1 MSKLQ
6 QAAKDLYR
14 AQYGVGSDQGSA
26 KTRIAT
32 QYLQQA
38 QTSLIKLAE
47 KVDKDREEKTEEYL
61 KNPKRV
67 VDLVKD
73 NPEAYAK
80 LTEALDIDKKELDKA
95 VRQSKGFLVG
105 REKKKEA
112 GEKITQIQ
120 NKYRNYEE
128 DFKRIDEI
136 LAQEGTYS
144 QANTV
149 GDSADNS
156 YIYGEL
162 SRKDFEYRDDGIY
175 VTQPSTGEKV
185 RLKDYK
191 APLTKWDNG
200 IEAAN
205 TTLVNM
211 GDTKYGAQE
220 WETVSDMVSAQAN
233 KLIGDKR
240 FKSLIFDDIGN
251 FSFAKEYLVTT
262 EIPGI
267 TQTNESEVRDELNRL
282 KERYDKDPEFKKDV
296 QEQWKQSYIAEAK
309 ERFDDM
315 KERYDQSLAKD
326 PNVPTAIKVARE
338 KARIEEKLLLEATKD
353 LDNNPNQPQVNLGNG
368 FTAHRY
374 EGKFIV
380 IPENK
385 AFVYNKDNPPPPN
398 LVFSTTDQIRQA
410 YGADPLS
417 PFQ

>member
-26 KTRIAT
+26 KTRIVT

-73 NPEAYAK
+73 DPEAYVK
-80 LTEALDIDKKELDKA
+80 LTDALDIDKKELDKA

-128 DFKRIDEI
+128 DFKRVDEI

-211 GDTKYGAQE
+211 GDTKYGTQE
-220 WETVSDMVSAQAN
+220 WEIVSDMVSAQAN

-296 QEQWKQSYIAEAK
+296 QEQWKESYIAEAK

-315 KERYDQSLAKD
+315 KERYSESAGDV
-326 PNVPTAIKVARE
+326 NVPSEIRVQDY
-338 KARIEEKLLLEATKD
+338 KD
-353 LDNNPNQPQVNLGNG
+353 KRRL
-368 FTAHRY
+368 
-374 EGKFIV
+374 KI
-380 IPENK
+380 NK
-385 AFVYNKDNPPPPN
+385 EAFVDVENEGQGQLANGKYIVKHESGKYYYTFNPSAPLDPGN
-398 LVFSTTDQIRQA
+398 LPKMYELKVIKA
-410 YGADPLS
+410 ANL
-417 PFQ
+417 

>member
-6 QAAKDLYR
+6 QAARDLYR

-47 KVDKDREEKTEEYL
+47 KVDKDREEKNEEYL

-73 NPEAYAK
+73 DPEAYAK

-128 DFKRIDEI
+128 DFKRVDEI
-136 LAQEGTYS
+136 LAQGGTYS

-175 VTQPSTGEKV
+175 VTQPSTGKKV

-200 IEAAN
+200 IDVAN

-211 GDTKYGAQE
+211 GDTKYGTQE

-251 FSFAKEYLVTT
+251 FNFAKKYLVTT
-262 EIPGI
+262 PVEGEI
-267 TQTNESEVRDELNRL
+267 NDELNAI
-282 KERYDKDPEFKKDV
+282 KEKYDTDLNYQKTV
-296 QEQWKQSYIAEAK
+296 QELWKESYTAEAK
-309 ERFDDM
+309 QRFDDM
-315 KERYDQSLAKD
+315 KKRYSESAGDV
-326 PNVPTAIKVARE
+326 NVPSEIRVQDY
-338 KARIEEKLLLEATKD
+338 KD
-353 LDNNPNQPQVNLGNG
+353 KRRL
-368 FTAHRY
+368 
-374 EGKFIV
+374 KI
-380 IPENK
+380 NK
-385 AFVYNKDNPPPPN
+385 EAFVDVENEGQGQLSDGRYIVKHESGKYYYAFNPSQPLDPGN
-398 LVFSTTDQIRQA
+398 LPKMYELKSMRA
-410 YGADPLS
+410 ANL
-417 PFQ
+417 

>member
-1 MSKLQ
+1 MDKE
-6 QAAKDLYR
+6 
-14 AQYGVGSDQGSA
+14 YGVGSDQGSA
-26 KTRIAT
+26 KTRIIT

-73 NPEAYAK
+73 DPEAYAK

-128 DFKRIDEI
+128 DFKRVDEI

-191 APLTKWDNG
+191 APLIKWDNG

-211 GDTKYGAQE
+211 GDTKYGTQE

-267 TQTNESEVRDELNRL
+267 TQTNEDEVRDELNRL
-282 KERYDKDPEFKKDV
+282 KERYDKDPKFKKEV
-296 QEQWKQSYIAEAK
+296 QEKWKESYTAEAK
-309 ERFDDM
+309 QRFDDM
-315 KERYDQSLAKD
+315 KERYEEEQEKD
-326 PNVPTAIKVARE
+326 PRVPSEIRVQESKDKRRL
-338 KARIEEKLLLEATKD
+338 KINKEAFVDVENEGQGRLADGTYIVKHESGKYYYTSTPSKQ
-353 LDNNPNQPQVNLGNG
+353 LD
-368 FTAHRY
+368 
-374 EGKFIV
+374 
-380 IPENK
+380 PENLPRMYELKSMK
-385 AFVYNKDNPPPPN
+385 AAN
-398 LVFSTTDQIRQA
+398 L
-410 YGADPLS
+410 
-417 PFQ
+417 

>member
-6 QAAKDLYR
+6 QAARDLYR

-61 KNPKRV
+61 KNPKKV

-73 NPEAYAK
+73 DPEAYAK

-211 GDTKYGAQE
+211 GDTKYGTQE
-220 WETVSDMVSAQAN
+220 WETVSDIVSAQAN

-282 KERYDKDPEFKKDV
+282 KEQYDKDPKFKKEV
-296 QEQWKQSYIAEAK
+296 QEKWKESYTAEAK
-309 ERFDDM
+309 QRFDDM

-326 PNVPTAIKVARE
+326 PNVPSEIKVQESKDKRRLKINKEAFVDVE
-338 KARIEEKLLLEATKD
+338 NEGQGKLSNGTYIVEHESGKYYYTNTPSKP
-353 LDNNPNQPQVNLGNG
+353 LD
-368 FTAHRY
+368 
-374 EGKFIV
+374 
-380 IPENK
+380 PENLPRMYSLKSMK
-385 AFVYNKDNPPPPN
+385 AAN
-398 LVFSTTDQIRQA
+398 L
-410 YGADPLS
+410 
-417 PFQ
+417 

>member
-14 AQYGVGSDQGSA
+14 AKYGVGSDQGSD
-26 KTRIAT
+26 KTRIAN
-32 QYLQQA
+32 QFLQQA

-47 KVDKDREEKTEEYL
+47 RVDKDREEKNEEYL

-73 NPEAYAK
+73 DPEAYAK

-128 DFKRIDEI
+128 DFKRVDEI

-149 GDSADNS
+149 GDSADNG

-175 VTQPSTGEKV
+175 VTQPSTNKKV

-211 GDTKYGAQE
+211 GDTKYGTQE

-262 EIPGI
+262 TVENEI
-267 TQTNESEVRDELNRL
+267 NDELNDI
-282 KERYDKDPEFKKDV
+282 KEKYDTDVSFQKEV
-296 QEQWKQSYIAEAK
+296 QELWKKSYTAEAK

-315 KERYDQSLAKD
+315 KERYDQSQVKD

-338 KARIEEKLLLEATKD
+338 KAIREEKNVIEATKV
-353 LDNNPNQPQVNLGNG
+353 LDKDPNQPQVNLGNG

-385 AFVYNKDNPPPPN
+385 TFVYNKDNPPPSN

>member
-32 QYLQQA
+32 QFLQQA

-47 KVDKDREEKTEEYL
+47 RVDKDREEKNEEYL

-73 NPEAYAK
+73 DPEAYAK

-128 DFKRIDEI
+128 DFKRVDEI

-149 GDSADNS
+149 GDSADNG

-211 GDTKYGAQE
+211 GDAKYGTQE
-220 WETVSDMVSAQAN
+220 WETVSDMVSAQTN

-262 EIPGI
+262 TVENEI
-267 TQTNESEVRDELNRL
+267 NDELNDI
-282 KERYDKDPEFKKDV
+282 KEKYDTDVSFQKEV
-296 QEQWKQSYIAEAK
+296 QELWKKSYTAEAK

-315 KERYDQSLAKD
+315 KERYDQSQVKD

-338 KARIEEKLLLEATKD
+338 KAIREEKNVIEATKV
-353 LDNNPNQPQVNLGNG
+353 LDKDPNQPQVNLGNG

-385 AFVYNKDNPPPPN
+385 TFVYNKDNPPPSN

>member
-32 QYLQQA
+32 QFLQQA

-47 KVDKDREEKTEEYL
+47 RVDKDREEKNEEYL

-73 NPEAYAK
+73 DPEAYAK

-128 DFKRIDEI
+128 DFKRVDEI

-149 GDSADNS
+149 GDSADNG

-175 VTQPSTGEKV
+175 VTQPSTNKKV

-211 GDTKYGAQE
+211 GDTKYGTQE

-262 EIPGI
+262 TVEGEI
-267 TQTNESEVRDELNRL
+267 NDELNAI
-282 KERYDKDPEFKKDV
+282 KEKYDKDPKYQKTV
-296 QEQWKQSYIAEAK
+296 QELWKESYTAEAK

-315 KERYDQSLAKD
+315 KERYDQSLTED

-338 KARIEEKLLLEATKD
+338 KARREEKNVIEATKI
-353 LDNNPNQPQVNLGNG
+353 LDKDPNQPQVNLGNG

-374 EGKFIV
+374 EGKFVV

-385 AFVYNKDNPPPPN
+385 TFVYNKDNPPPSN